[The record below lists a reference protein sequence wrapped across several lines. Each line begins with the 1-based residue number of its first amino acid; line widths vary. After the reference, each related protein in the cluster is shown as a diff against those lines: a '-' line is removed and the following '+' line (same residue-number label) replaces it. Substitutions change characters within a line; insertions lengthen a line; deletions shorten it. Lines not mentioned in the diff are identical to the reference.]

1 MTAAARKVLLVE
13 LGAGALPATTTPLQ
27 ILSTWVP
34 AVYTPPALDTP
45 TGFAVRAIDGA
56 SVLTFTPTPNTLTV
70 IESAPNLGGTPGAWV
85 LAAQTGDGT
94 YTLQLS
100 PATPRWVRLKAVR
113 NARSSGYSA
122 ELLASA
128 DSNRVRVAIQDTV
141 NVSGVDRVG
150 VVIPGSG
157 VQVGD
162 FGNLPTTLSGSA
174 TSYWTGLTVSYTST
188 SSGTATVSVSAAT
201 VKRGSLSVSY
211 SASTLNLTGLA
222 TGNNLIYL
230 YYIDSNSSGGAKTL
244 NFTTAGVNLA
254 NADSIQSIASLII
267 NIPTSGSGS
276 GGGGIGDGGGLRPIP
291 PGGSVP

>member
-1 MTAAARKVLLVE
+1 MSRRKVLLME
-13 LGAGALPATTTPLQ
+13 LGVGGLPTTTAPLQ

-34 AVYTPPALDTP
+34 AVYTPPPLPTP
-45 TGFAVRAIDGA
+45 TGLAVRAIDLA
-56 SVLTFTPTPNTLTV
+56 SVLTFTPTANTLTV

-85 LAAQTGDGT
+85 FAAQTGDGT

-100 PATPRWVRLKAVR
+100 PGTPRWVRIKAVR

-141 NVSGVDRVG
+141 NVSGLERVG
-150 VVIPGSG
+150 VGIAGSNI
-157 VQVGD
+157 QVGGFD
-162 FGNLPTTLSGSA
+162 NLPTTLSGSA
-174 TSYWTGLTVSYTST
+174 TSYWTGLSVSYTST

-201 VKRGSLSVSY
+201 VNRGSLSVSY

-230 YYIDSNSSGGAKTL
+230 YYIDANSTGGAKTL

-254 NADSIQSIASLII
+254 NANGIQSIASLVI
-267 NIPTSGSGS
+267 NIPASGSGT
-276 GGGGIGDGGGLRPIP
+276 GGGSIGDGGGLRPIP
-291 PGGSVP
+291 PGGSIP

>member
-1 MTAAARKVLLVE
+1 MRARAVLLVE
-13 LGAGALPATTTPLQ
+13 LGAGGLPSPTAPLQ

-34 AVYTPPALDTP
+34 AVYTPPPLPTP
-45 TGFAVRAIDGA
+45 SGLAVRAIDGA

-70 IESAPNLGGTPGAWV
+70 IESAPNLGGSPGAWTF
-85 LAAQTGDGT
+85 AAQTGDGT

-100 PATPRWVRLKAVR
+100 PATPLWVRIKAVR
-113 NARSSGYSA
+113 NARDSGYSA

-141 NVSGVDRVG
+141 NVAGLDRVG
-150 VVIPGSG
+150 VVIAGSG
-157 VQVGD
+157 IQVGD

-211 SASTLNLTGLA
+211 SASTLNLTSLP
-222 TGNNLIYL
+222 TGNTLIYL
-230 YYIDSNSSGGAKTL
+230 YYIDADNTGGAKTL
-244 NFTTAGVNLA
+244 NYTTDGVNLA
-254 NADSIQSIASLII
+254 NANGIQSIAPLTI
-267 NIPTSGSGS
+267 NIPASGSTS
-276 GGGGIGDGGGLRPIP
+276 GGGGVDDGGGLRPIP